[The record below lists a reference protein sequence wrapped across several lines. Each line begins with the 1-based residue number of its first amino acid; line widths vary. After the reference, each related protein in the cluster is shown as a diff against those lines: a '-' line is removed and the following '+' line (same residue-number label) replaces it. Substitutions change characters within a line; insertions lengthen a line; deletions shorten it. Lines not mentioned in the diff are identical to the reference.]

1 MDKQEYLNQIS
12 ESNRP
17 VKNRNGILGK
27 LFSSK
32 FFWLGFIAVVG
43 FILIAILGSI
53 LKGSNGSVKADS
65 YALQIRISNTMEI
78 IDSYQKLVKSS
89 VLRSDSASLNSVL
102 SNTNIDLDN
111 YLNEKYSLKRDEIT
125 KMLGSKV
132 VDGLDQEKQ
141 GLEEELFNAKI
152 NGNLDRIYAHK
163 MAYEISVIM
172 NDESKIY
179 NSNSDD
185 ALKNIMVTSYNSL
198 ENLYNKISNFSEAK

>member
-17 VKNRNGILGK
+17 VNSNNGILGK

-32 FFWLGFIAVVG
+32 FFWVGIIAVVA
-43 FILIAILGSI
+43 FILIAIVGAV
-53 LKGSNGSVKADS
+53 LKGSKGSLKTDS
-65 YALQIRISNTMEI
+65 YTLQIRINNTMSVI
-78 IDSYQKLVKSS
+78 NSYQKLVKSS
-89 VLRSDSASLNSVL
+89 ILRSDSASLNSVL
-102 SNTNIDLDN
+102 SNTNRDLGN
-111 YLNEKYSLKRDEIT
+111 YLGEKYALKSEDIT
-125 KMLGSKV
+125 KALGSKV

-141 GLEEELFNAKI
+141 ALEAELFNAKI

-163 MAYEISVIM
+163 MAYEILVIM

-185 ALKNIMVTSYNSL
+185 TLKNIMVTSYNSL
-198 ENLYNKISNFSEAK
+198 ENLYNKISNFSEAN